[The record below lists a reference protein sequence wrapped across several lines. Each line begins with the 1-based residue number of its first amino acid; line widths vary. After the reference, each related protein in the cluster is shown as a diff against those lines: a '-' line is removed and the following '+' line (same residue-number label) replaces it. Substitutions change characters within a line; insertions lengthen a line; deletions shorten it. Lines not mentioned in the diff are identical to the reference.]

1 MKVELA
7 RLLISPTHTLQ
18 EAAACIDS
26 NSQGIAL
33 VVDGER
39 HLIGTVVDGDI
50 RRAML
55 SNIDLNTLVS
65 EILARKPAH
74 YAVPVSAPLGTDP
87 ETLARLMK
95 TRSVRHVPLLDAE
108 GRVAGLFTV
117 QDVLPKSTELGV
129 EAVLMAGGKGTR
141 LRPLTENMPKPM
153 LPVGD
158 RPLMELVVEQLRA
171 AGITNINVTTHYLPE
186 KIESHFG
193 DGSAFGVNIR
203 YVPEDQPLGTAG
215 GVGLIETPET
225 PLLVMNGDLL
235 TDLDFRAMLDFHREQ
250 KAWLTVAVRQYALTV
265 PYGVVESEG
274 GFVKGVTEK
283 PSLNFFVNAGIYLL
297 EPAAHRLIPS
307 GERMD
312 MPDLIQKLL
321 GLGHPVASF
330 PIREYWLDIG
340 QHADYQRA
348 QDDFNA
354 RKVAQTE

>member
-1 MKVELA
+1 MKVDLA
-7 RLLISPTHTLQ
+7 RLLISPTTTLQ
-18 EAAACIDS
+18 EAAACIDA
-26 NSQGIAL
+26 NAQGIAL
-33 VVDGER
+33 VVDEDR
-39 HLIGTVVDGDI
+39 HLIGTIVDGDI

-55 SNIDLNTLVS
+55 ANISLDTPVS
-65 EILARKPAH
+65 EILKRKTAP

-87 ETLARLMK
+87 ETLAGIMK
-95 TRSVRHVPLLDAE
+95 TRSVRHIPLLDE
-108 GRVAGLFTV
+108 HNRVAGLFTMQNMLESPRMEV
-117 QDVLPKSTELGV
+117 Q
-129 EAVLMAGGKGTR
+129 AVLMAGGKGTR
-141 LRPLTENMPKPM
+141 LRPLTENLPKPM

-158 RPLMELVVEQLRA
+158 RPLMELIIEQLRA
-171 AGITNINVTTHYLPE
+171 AGITQINVTTHYLPE

-193 DGSAFGVNIR
+193 DGSAFGVHIR

-215 GVGLIETPET
+215 GIGLIETPEI

-250 KAWLTVAVRQYALTV
+250 RAWLTVAVRQYSLTV

-274 GFVKGVTEK
+274 GFVRGLTEK

-321 GLGHPVASF
+321 DRGHPVASF
-330 PIREYWLDIG
+330 PIHEYWLDIG

-348 QDDFNA
+348 QDDFEARHANA
-354 RKVAQTE
+354 

>member
-1 MKVELA
+1 MNVDLA
-7 RLLISPTHTLQ
+7 RLLISPAQTLQ
-18 EAAACIDS
+18 EVAACIDA
-26 NSQGIAL
+26 NAQGIAL
-33 VVDGER
+33 VVDDNQ
-39 HLIGTVVDGDI
+39 HLVGTVVDGDI

-55 SNIDLNTLVS
+55 ANISMDTPVA
-65 EILARKPAH
+65 EILKRKTAQ
-74 YAVPVSAPLGTDP
+74 YAVPVSAPLGTDT
-87 ETLARLMK
+87 EALAELMK
-95 TRSVRHVPLLDAE
+95 TRSVRHVPLLDE
-108 GRVAGLFTV
+108 HDRVAGLFTMQDMLLDAPPLNV
-117 QDVLPKSTELGV
+117 Q
-129 EAVLMAGGKGTR
+129 AVLMAGGSGTR
-141 LRPLTENMPKPM
+141 LRPLTENLPKPM

-158 RPLMELVVEQLRA
+158 RPLMERIVGQLRA
-171 AGITNINVTTHYLPE
+171 AGITHINVTTHYLPE
-186 KIESHFG
+186 KIEAYFG
-193 DGSAFGVNIR
+193 DGSAFGVIIR

-215 GVGLIETPET
+215 GVGLIETSDM

-250 KAWLTVAVRQYALTV
+250 RAWLTVAVRQYSLTV

-274 GFVKGVTEK
+274 GFVRDLTEK

-321 GLGHPVASF
+321 DMERPVASF

-348 QDDFNA
+348 LDDYEA
-354 RKVAQTE
+354 RHVNP